1 MKKKNNIVL
10 IGFMGAGKG
19 TVARALYTELGLFP
33 IDCDDMIESAANKK
47 IKDIFTDDGETK
59 FREMESDLAKFLF
72 DNVNNSII
80 STGGGFYKTP
90 NLERLGTIIY
100 LKAEFD
106 YIIQR
111 INKSPNASKKL
122 AKRPLLSNLDEARK
136 LHSQRDDKYTKKA
149 DYIVNVENKT
159 PKDIAKEIKK
169 LIKGK

>member
-47 IKDIFTDDGETK
+47 IKDIFADDGEAK
-59 FREMESDLAKFLF
+59 FREMEADLAKFLF
-72 DNVNNSII
+72 DNVDNSVI

-90 NLERLGTIIY
+90 NLNKLGTIIY

-106 YIIQR
+106 YIIDR
-111 INKSPNASKKL
+111 IKSSPNAEKKF
-122 AKRPLLSNLDEARK
+122 AKRPLLANLDEARK
-136 LHSQRDDKYTKKA
+136 LHNERDEKYAKKA
-149 DYIVNVENKT
+149 DFIVDVANKK
-159 PKDIAKEIKK
+159 PKEIAKEIKK

>member
-1 MKKKNNIVL
+1 MEVVFKVKNNNKTGIIILICVVVFIVGGL
-10 IGFMGAGKG
+10 IV
-19 TVARALYTELGLFP
+19 TGL
-33 IDCDDMIESAANKK
+33 
-47 IKDIFTDDGETK
+47 
-59 FREMESDLAKFLF
+59 LF

-169 LIKGK
+169 LIK